1 MRSKPVC
8 LALMSSVAA
17 TAEGRSSSPQPL
29 NLLKAPTYGIGIGQ
43 YYTHCHT
50 CQGVVFAGRDERNPL
65 QLLDYGHRQRAP
77 ARTGMR
83 TSAILHTGVRS
94 ESGVTSLSVRCGA
107 GRWLRRH
114 IRLALRPAGV
124 GATAL
129 CEATKGT
136 STESRCALVA
146 IDTQGAGPLAIW
158 HGASPA
164 V

>member
-1 MRSKPVC
+1 MSGTLSNYSITAIANVLL
-8 LALMSSVAA
+8 LAQACAQV
-17 TAEGRSSSPQPL
+17 PL
-29 NLLKAPTYGIGIGQ
+29 CIRI
-43 YYTHCHT
+43 
-50 CQGVVFAGRDERNPL
+50 
-65 QLLDYGHRQRAP
+65 
-77 ARTGMR
+77 
-83 TSAILHTGVRS
+83 TGVRS
-94 ESGVTSLSVRCGA
+94 ESGVMSLSVRCGA